1 MVSHYLMEVQEM
13 INNADF
19 DTTDSLHDWKDS
31 TLNSLYRK
39 NLFSSVGVINVV
51 VASPCNIPNINCNMM
66 Y

>member
-13 INNADF
+13 INNADL

-39 NLFSSVGVINVV
+39 NLFSNVGVINFV